1 MKAKDFLLVGSG
13 LAIGYLIFK
22 KDLFKK
28 KTNAIA
34 EVKTGTEQILN
45 GAGSVVGGAIDTVS
59 GAVKDVLPTG
69 GTRTSVQD
77 VCEKKWTEYAQT
89 IRPASQEAL
98 DKMKDKF
105 MTSCLSG
112 K

>member
-28 KTNAIA
+28 KSNGIGEVTTGA
-34 EVKTGTEQILN
+34 EEIVS
-45 GAGSVVGGAIDTVS
+45 GAGSVVS
-59 GAVKDVLPTG
+59 GAVGTVTG
-69 GTRTSVQD
+69 AVENLVNPKQAE
-77 VCEKKWTEYAQT
+77 CQKKWDEYAQT

-98 DKMKDKF
+98 NKMQSEF
-105 MTSCLSG
+105 MSSCLLS